1 MHSFV
6 EVVRYLFSIPGVKF
20 VLSDR
25 FSQDPLEKY
34 FGNQR
39 QRGGTNEN
47 PSVQQMV
54 HNASALRALRS
65 VTLNSVRGNCGRS
78 KAHKRPP
85 LAVDDSPLLKKKRTS
100 SSTKSENSPLC

>member
-6 EVVRYLFSIPGVKF
+6 EVVRYLFGIPGVKF
-20 VLSDR
+20 VLSER

-47 PSVQQMV
+47 PNVQQMV
-54 HNASALRALRS
+54 HNASALKS
-65 VTLNSVRGNCGRS
+65 VTLNSVRGNCGRG
-78 KAHKRPP
+78 HKRPA
-85 LAVDDSPLLKKKRTS
+85 LTVDDSPLLKKKRAS
-100 SSTKSENSPLC
+100 SVNSENYSPPC